1 MVLSSVLGHKV
12 FTKLSRRFS
21 RFDTVSNIV
30 NLKFCSRIVTKM
42 RASFLLFE
50 LAHDAS
56 MAVEKCRVGST
67 SKALY
72 LVADLGMVEL
82 CG

>member
-1 MVLSSVLGHKV
+1 MLSSALWHKV

-21 RFDTVSNIV
+21 RFDTVSNTVKI
-30 NLKFCSRIVTKM
+30 LFCILIKM
-42 RASFLLFE
+42 RASFLLIE

-56 MAVEKCRVGST
+56 MAVEKVPVLGST

>member
-1 MVLSSVLGHKV
+1 
-12 FTKLSRRFS
+12 
-21 RFDTVSNIV
+21 
-30 NLKFCSRIVTKM
+30 M
-42 RASFLLFE
+42 RASFLLIE
-50 LAHDAS
+50 LAHDAN
-56 MAVEKCRVGST
+56 MAVEKVPVLGST